1 MTETDFY
8 DIITKELKS
17 KYSNQIERKPYWG
30 SMIWLKI
37 IFNGEEFRIKYRK
50 RQTCVRL
57 TIITKNEKISE
68 IKNIGDYEINPK
80 DKLLG
85 KENTYNNK
93 SIFKDININNSDSIE
108 STVNWICDY
117 IPLMYNI
124 YNK

>member
-1 MTETDFY
+1 MTENEFY
-8 DIITKELKS
+8 DKITKELKT
-17 KYSNQIERKPYWG
+17 KYSDQIERKPNWG
-30 SMIWLKI
+30 STVWLKI
-37 IFNGEEFRIKYRK
+37 IFKGEEFRIKYRK
-50 RQTCVRL
+50 RQSCVRL
-57 TIITKNEKISE
+57 TIITKNDKISE
-68 IKNIGDYEINPK
+68 IKQIGDYEINPIN
-80 DKLLG
+80 KLLG